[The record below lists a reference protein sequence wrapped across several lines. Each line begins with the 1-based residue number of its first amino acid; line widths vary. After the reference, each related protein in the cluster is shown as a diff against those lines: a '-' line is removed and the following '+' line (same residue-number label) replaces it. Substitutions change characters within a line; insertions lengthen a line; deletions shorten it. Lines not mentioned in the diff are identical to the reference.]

1 MALLLQLGQRI
12 GADAAQLPPV
22 QHIKVAGVNAA
33 VGLHHQMGGAAALHG
48 AALRRL
54 PRKYHQQVFKVA
66 VVGGLPSLK
75 ILIPGV
81 KGGLEKLGV
90 PLRREGVGLAAGG
103 FVQRVQTFN
112 ELLIAE
118 PVFSEKV
125 GDLLPAAGRKP
136 GGHRENVELH
146 AVLFHKFGGRHH
158 PVKGAL
164 PGGVQSVAVVD
175 LPGAVQREAH
185 QNVVLGQPAAPGFV
199 QQGAVGLNGVA
210 ELHPAGVGLFG
221 GIAGKPLVEFHPHQ
235 SRLAALKGQRA
246 YAFALPQ
253 AEIHKAVHGGVAHK
267 PKGGELALLGFVC
280 VKAVGAAQ
288 VAAAGGGFDEQGKR
302 RHGQGPPYLL

>member
-1 MALLLQLGQRI
+1 M
-12 GADAAQLPPV
+12 P
-22 QHIKVAGVNAA
+22 
-33 VGLHHQMGGAAALHG
+33 LHR

-54 PRKYHQQVFKVA
+54 PRKHHQQIFKVA
-66 VVGGLPSLK
+66 VVGGLPGLK

-90 PLRREGVGLAAGG
+90 PLRREGIGLAAGG
-103 FVQRVQTFN
+103 FVQRVETFD

-146 AVLFHKFGGRHH
+146 AVLLQEFGGRHH

-164 PGGVQSVAVVD
+164 PGGVQPVAVVN
-175 LPGAVQREAH
+175 LPWAIQRKADQNAVLR
-185 QNVVLGQPAAPGFV
+185 QPAAPGFV
-199 QQGAVGLNGVA
+199 QQGAVGLNRVA

-221 GIAGKPLVEFHPHQ
+221 GIAGKSLVEFHPHQ
-235 SRLAALKGQRA
+235 GGFTALKGQRA

-253 AEIHKAVHGGVAHK
+253 AEINEAVHGGVAHK
-267 PKGGELALLGFVC
+267 TKGGKLALLGFIG
-280 VKAVGAAQ
+280 VKAIGAAQ
-288 VAAAGGGFDEQGKR
+288 VAAAGGRFDEQGKR
-302 RHGQGPPYLL
+302 RHGQSTPYHRDQILKRKP